1 MVYRSCCCF
10 VFGGSSD
17 VDSGGGGGST
27 DGATWAIKYL
37 SGRVPVQSIQVN
49 AGQKGSDVSSEDCP
63 G

>member
-1 MVYRSCCCF
+1 MFC
-10 VFGGSSD
+10 FGGSSD

-27 DGATWAIKYL
+27 DGVTWAIKYL